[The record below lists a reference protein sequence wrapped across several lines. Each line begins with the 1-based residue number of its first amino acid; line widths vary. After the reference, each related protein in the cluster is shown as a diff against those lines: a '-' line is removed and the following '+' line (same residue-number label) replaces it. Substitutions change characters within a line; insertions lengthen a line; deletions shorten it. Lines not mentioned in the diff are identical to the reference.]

1 MLLWGRETRARA
13 YPMKATKYIMLAT
26 SIVAVLAVAIWFL
39 RDNLIQRISNPLLR
53 EYGFTVTYV
62 SLDALA
68 THDASISN
76 LELLH
81 DNGTTI
87 AIRDLKLPIGR
98 SGNRAKIYRAKKVSV
113 VTPADTS
120 GKPMELAQL
129 IDQLLLLPDTLGS
142 NEVLVDEFSLAPYPT
157 ISNLHWVLRK
167 GEQELKATVA
177 SIAMSAAI
185 TTADAT
191 NYTVVFS
198 LPNELIPAQEHSLTG
213 NLQQGEQGIA
223 LNGSASLD
231 LPIWEAIAKLS
242 GIVPDEFDFQSGTS
256 DLLFTVGIPR
266 DAAQSP
272 TVSADLVPSS
282 PLQLTYSNSPD
293 EIASIVVETG
303 SPVTVMATFPE
314 ITWSLQQ
321 AQSSLLVTYGQWQ
334 RIPLIVSTLVCRH
347 EPACSMNTRVSMTNA
362 KLPVGKVIR
371 FEFASAID
379 VLFPDDGVYVNA
391 KPGATLK
398 ITGWSTTER
407 KVGRVDAQLAS
418 PAQLDLVEAGWR
430 FAADSLD
437 AKIEAMSVADDITVT
452 MPLFLENV
460 LVSELDA
467 IFAAKSGAYSPSSQA
482 TWNKQNIGLPG
493 FKGNAFLQ
501 GADVAVD
508 LKTVGL
514 HRNGTIKARHNLDI
528 GTGRLSVVEAA
539 VSLGAQKL
547 SKRVA
552 PWRKDW
558 DLIAGTVAI
567 DLDANWKQKKSS
579 SILSADST
587 IALAGLAGYYT
598 DTAFTG
604 LSTQLKIAYREPIG
618 FTAEPSTVTVD
629 LVDIGFPVENLSAR
643 YTLDPNALSADIQDL
658 RMTAF
663 GGKVSADPFSF
674 RTAADSNTLTL
685 HAESI
690 DLTELLS
697 LQDFEAI
704 EVRGRIGASLPVT
717 IEDGTVTIAGGVLTG
732 ESPGGA
738 IRYRPARPP
747 DKTDNSG
754 IAFATRALSNFEFK
768 TLTSDV
774 SLTRDGDLNLKLQLT
789 GRNPDLNEKRP
800 VVLNLGVEDNIPQ
813 MLKSLQAARA
823 VEDILAKRLKK

>member
-1 MLLWGRETRARA
+1 MR
-13 YPMKATKYIMLAT
+13 ATKYILVAA
-26 SIVAVLAVAIWFL
+26 SIVAILAVAVWFL
-39 RDNLIQRISNPLLR
+39 RDSLIQRISNPLLR

-68 THDASISN
+68 THDASISY

-167 GEQELKATVA
+167 GEQKLKANVA

-185 TTADAT
+185 MTTDAS

-198 LPNELIPAQEHSLTG
+198 LPDELNPAQEHSVSG
-213 NLQQGEQGIA
+213 SLQQGEQEIS
-223 LNGSASLD
+223 LTGSASLD
-231 LPIWEAIAKLS
+231 LPTWEAIAKLS
-242 GIVPDEFDFQSGTS
+242 RIVPDKVDFQSGTS

-272 TVSADLVPSS
+272 TVSAQLVPSS
-282 PLQLTYSNSPD
+282 PLQLTYSSSPD

-303 SPVTVMATFPE
+303 SPVTVSATFPQ

-321 AQSSLLVTYGQWQ
+321 AQSSLLVTYGEWQ
-334 RIPLIVSTLVCRH
+334 RIPLIVSTLACRH
-347 EPACSMNTRVSMTNA
+347 EPACSMSTRVTMTNA
-362 KLPVGKVIR
+362 ALPVGKVSR
-371 FEFASAID
+371 LEFASAID
-379 VLFPDDGVYVNA
+379 VLFPDDGVTVNA

-418 PAQLDLVEAGWR
+418 PARLDLLEAGWR
-430 FAADSLD
+430 FAVDSLD
-437 AKIEAMSVADDITVT
+437 AKIEALSVADDVTVT
-452 MPLFLENV
+452 IPLFLENV
-460 LVSELDA
+460 LVSELDTT
-467 IFAAKSGAYSPSSQA
+467 FAATSGVYAPSSQA
-482 TWNKQNIGLPG
+482 RWTEQNIGLPG
-493 FKGNAFLQ
+493 FKGNASLQ

-508 LKTVGL
+508 LTTVGL

-539 VSLGAQKL
+539 VSLGAQRL

-567 DLDANWKQKKSS
+567 DLDANWKQKKSR

-587 IALAGLAGYYT
+587 VAI
-598 DTAFTG
+598 
-604 LSTQLKIAYREPIG
+604 
-618 FTAEPSTVTVD
+618 
-629 LVDIGFPVENLSAR
+629 ENLSAS

-690 DLTELLS
+690 DLAELLL

-717 IEDGTVTIAGGVLTG
+717 IEDGTVTIVGGVLTG
-732 ESPGGA
+732 ESPGGV

-747 DKTDNSG
+747 DEKDNSG
-754 IAFATRALSNFEFK
+754 IAIATRALSNFEFK
-768 TLTSDV
+768 TLNSDV

-789 GRNPDLNEKRP
+789 GSNPDLDEKRP
-800 VVLNLGVEDNIPQ
+800 VVLNLGVENNIPQ
-813 MLKSLQAARA
+813 MLRSLQAARG
-823 VEDILAKRLKK
+823 VEDVLAKRLKK